1 MVAAEADRR
10 ACELEQQL
18 MTAAIEAQGR
28 LEALGAELAAVQAQ
42 QAQQGQAKAA
52 GGEALAGLKAQVG

>member
-1 MVAAEADRR
+1 
-10 ACELEQQL
+10 